1 MTYDE
6 IKAAMAELVKAMLD
20 KDVKNPRAWMS
31 VEGNANGQ
39 VTLWSD
45 TYSRKLD
52 GDYLKIIYGETP
64 QDQIVAARAYIA
76 ALPDPATEGERLFT
90 RKLAEAV
97 DIATEYALPDA
108 VVAPVKTAI
117 REVNA
122 ALLEKK

>member
-20 KDVKNPRAWMS
+20 KGVTTPEAKMHIADGDRGYISLWCNSRAR
-31 VEGNANGQ
+31 Q
-39 VTLWSD
+39 
-45 TYSRKLD
+45 LD
-52 GDYLKIIYGETP
+52 GEYLRQIHGITP
-64 QDQIVAARAYIA
+64 QEQIAAARAYIA
-76 ALPDPATEGERLFT
+76 ALPDPATEGDRKFT

-117 REVNA
+117 RDVNA
-122 ALLEKK
+122 ALLGKK

>member
-45 TYSRKLD
+45 TYSCKLD

-64 QDQIVAARAYIA
+64 QDQIAAARTYIA
-76 ALPDPATEGERLFT
+76 ALPDPATEGERKFT

-108 VVAPVKTAI
+108 VVAPVKNAI
-117 REVNA
+117 RDVNA